1 MQQDLQ
7 SRRFED
13 SVSALVPAETPTPR
27 EQGETLIDVIRD
39 PVKRAKLIND
49 NNLLKGVIMT
59 SDGPVASSRQLIE
72 EPETLNATVNTVGTI
87 DTTTVETEFSETLM
101 QKNYNSVSVNISVP
115 YVTATA
121 EYSNSSSYK
130 NTETEKSI
138 FVSSRYLFRQGRI
151 DFSPPGSGFDD
162 EVKLTSG
169 FLTVINNALAKET
182 PTDKREALYK
192 AFAEY
197 GHVFRT
203 RVQIGG
209 VLSAHTMEVFKRSES
224 ETEVK
229 QDIKV
234 GLEGAVKDWGG
245 GVGAG
250 HGNTEGTIVTK
261 EGRTL
266 NVKYIVNGGDYTKI
280 QEIAQWIASTDKPE
294 WWRDIEVSAV
304 VSVAD
309 MLPDDIKQTVK
320 DLMRPLLG
328 RWVDVE
334 RVPNTDQFPKAI
346 YRPKDAIP
354 SGWYW
359 LGHTADP
366 SRTLIVKP
374 TLPLLAGR
382 NPTTTNGHRGSGLT
396 TQPFPNLPQYTF
408 LSTYFEDFIYNLP
421 PGSLLAALQPGLF
434 AEGRW
439 ESHGE
444 SIATAIYITRPASHS
459 EPGDEVFDLQP
470 VIRVKLPGSDNPPK
484 PRWLL
489 KQNVV
494 LFDSGEY

>member
-1 MQQDLQ
+1 MQQDP
-7 SRRFED
+7 RFED
-13 SVSALVPAETPTPR
+13 SVSTLVSAEAATPR
-27 EQGETLIDVIRD
+27 DPGDTLIDVIKD
-39 PVKRAKLIND
+39 PVKRAKLLND

-59 SDGPVASSRQLIE
+59 RDGPVASSRQLIE
-72 EPETLNATVNTVGTI
+72 EPENINASVDTVATI

-101 QKNYNSVSVNISVP
+101 QKNYNSVSVKISVP

-121 EYSNSSSYK
+121 EYSNETSYK
-130 NTETEKSI
+130 NTETEKTI

-169 FLTVINNALAKET
+169 FLNAINNGLSKET
-182 PTDKREALYK
+182 PTDKREALYRV
-192 AFAEY
+192 FEEY

-209 VLSAHTMEVFKRSES
+209 VLSAHTMEVFKRSET

-229 QDIKV
+229 QDVKV

-250 HGNTEGTIVTK
+250 HGNTEGTITTK

-280 QEIAQWIASTDKPE
+280 QEIAQWIASTDKSE

-304 VSVAD
+304 VSVID
-309 MLPDDIKQTVK
+309 MLPKDIMETVR
-320 DLMRPLLG
+320 DLMKPLLG

-334 RVPNTDQFPKAI
+334 RVPNTGQFPKAI
-346 YRPKDAIP
+346 YRPKNAIP

-366 SRTLIVKP
+366 ERTLIVKP

-382 NPTTTNGHRGSGLT
+382 NPATTNGHQGSGFT

-408 LSTYFEDFIYNLP
+408 FSTYFEEFIYNVP
-421 PGSLLAALQPGLF
+421 PGSLLAAPRPDLF
-434 AEGRW
+434 NEGRW
-439 ESHGE
+439 DSYGD
-444 SIATAIYITRPASHS
+444 SIATSIYITRPIPPSDPA
-459 EPGDEVFDLQP
+459 DEVFDSQP
-470 VIRVKLPGSDNPPK
+470 VI
-484 PRWLL
+484 PRQAPWH
-489 KQNVV
+489 
-494 LFDSGEY
+494 